1 MRQATIALERSDSHS
16 DAPSKKLV
24 VVIPAYNEQEMIG
37 KTVGAL
43 VDIRESLPGI
53 DLFIF
58 VVDDGST
65 DNTGAL
71 AIQAGADRIVRHKVN
86 QGLGAAVRSGFIAAR
101 NDGADLVVKFDA
113 DFQHNPRDLAQ
124 LISPLVEDSSD
135 VVYGSRFQKISY
147 RMPFVRRAGNLVFT
161 GLMRWLTGW
170 NIEDSQPGILAVNR
184 SYLNQ
189 FYLPGNYNYTQ
200 QILLD
205 SFHKGMRFSQVPVSF
220 NKRETGKS
228 FVSLKYPF
236 KVFPQILMVLV
247 GVKPLRVFGT
257 LGLIFLLSGLCIFGL
272 QFSQWLLGIAAKPV
286 VNVNLV
292 LGLVLFGMQTIFF
305 GMLADL
311 IVHKVGGLRVSDS
324 NNEHFSNS

>member
-1 MRQATIALERSDSHS
+1 
-16 DAPSKKLV
+16 
-24 VVIPAYNEQEMIG
+24 
-37 KTVGAL
+37 
-43 VDIRESLPGI
+43 
-53 DLFIF
+53 
-58 VVDDGST
+58 
-65 DNTGAL
+65 
-71 AIQAGADRIVRHKVN
+71 
-86 QGLGAAVRSGFIAAR
+86 
-101 NDGADLVVKFDA
+101 
-113 DFQHNPRDLAQ
+113 
-124 LISPLVEDSSD
+124 
-135 VVYGSRFQKISY
+135 
-147 RMPFVRRAGNLVFT
+147 
-161 GLMRWLTGW
+161 
-170 NIEDSQPGILAVNR
+170 
-184 SYLNQ
+184 
-189 FYLPGNYNYTQ
+189 
-200 QILLD
+200 
-205 SFHKGMRFSQVPVSF
+205 MRFSQVPVSF